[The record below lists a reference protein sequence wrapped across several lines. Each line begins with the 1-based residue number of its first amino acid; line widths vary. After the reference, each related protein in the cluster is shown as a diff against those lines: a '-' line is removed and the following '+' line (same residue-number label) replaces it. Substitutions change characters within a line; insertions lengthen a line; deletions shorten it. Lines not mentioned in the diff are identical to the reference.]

1 MYTETKRNITLI
13 IDTVTAQDA
22 GEYVCRAA
30 NSVGSD
36 HTTVVLKGE

>member
-1 MYTETKRNITLI
+1 MRNDSNITLV

-22 GEYVCRAA
+22 GEYICRAG

-36 HTTVVLKGE
+36 QTTVVLEGE